1 MHPKN
6 TTGHNRTQHLN
17 ETQPIN
23 FADEFIGG
31 NPPTVAEA
39 LSESSSLLCSAK
51 VLLAELSGAGPI
63 DESAALGILF
73 IVAGAK
79 ALLDSTHV
87 SVCRAVEQGGAQ

>member
-1 MHPKN
+1 MRPKN
-6 TTGHNRTQHLN
+6 STPPSPAQHLN

-23 FADEFIGG
+23 FADEFISG

-73 IVAGAK
+73 IVSGAK

-87 SVCRAVEQGGAQ
+87 SVCRAAEQGGAQ